1 MKFFNNNL
9 GLSMVATVMLST
21 TLQADTA
28 SDIAQLK
35 KEIAELREQT
45 KTLTDETSN
54 LQTGFNYTTVDGEAS
69 NSGLGAAA
77 SKVYYSKSPLSIG
90 GYGEMFYSHTSKNSG
105 ANTSKVDVYRFV
117 PYIGYKFSDNI
128 ILNTEL
134 EFEHGGVGNN
144 NGTAEGGEVI
154 VEFIYI
160 DFLTNKNL
168 NLRVGN
174 MLMPVGLINERHEP
188 TLFTTVQR
196 PNTEKNILPTTWH
209 ESGIMAYGNIV
220 EGLEYKIAGVTA
232 LNPTVDSDSSWLRN
246 ARGGSFTNND
256 PKLAVAGRVDYTG
269 VNGLLVGAST
279 YMDTNIDIWDVH
291 IDYKFRGFRAY
302 GTYAEAHR
310 SNAQELT
317 PSTTLPSQIDAKGG
331 YINLGYD
338 LLSLTSSSKKMPVFV
353 QFESVNTADKK
364 TDGTSIDSIDTTT
377 VGVNYFPHEQ
387 VVLKVDYAMQSQG
400 SIDQDIFSLSVGFI
414 F

>member
-9 GLSMVATVMLST
+9 GLSMAAAVMLST

-28 SDIAQLK
+28 SDIAELKNEIAQLK
-35 KEIAELREQT
+35 EQT
-45 KTLTDETSN
+45 KILTDETSN
-54 LQTGFNYTTVDGEAS
+54 LQTGFNYTTVDNKAS
-69 NSGLGAAA
+69 HSGLGAAA

-90 GYGEMFYSHTSKNSG
+90 GYGEMYYSHTNKESG
-105 ANTSKVDVYRFV
+105 SNTSKVDVYRFV
-117 PYIGYKFSDNI
+117 PYIGYKFTDNI

-134 EFEHGGVGNN
+134 EFEHGGVANDG
-144 NGTAEGGEVI
+144 GDAEGGEVI
-154 VEFIYI
+154 VEFIYL
-160 DFLTNKNL
+160 DFLINENA
-168 NLRVGN
+168 NIRVGN
-174 MLMPVGLINERHEP
+174 MLMPMGLINERHEP

-196 PNTEKNILPTTWH
+196 PNTAKQIIPTTWH
-209 ESGIMAYGNIV
+209 ESGVMVYGDV
-220 EGLEYKIAGVTA
+220 FEGLEYKVAGVTA
-232 LNPTVDSDSSWLRN
+232 LNPTIDSDTSWLRN

-256 PKLAVAGRVDYTG
+256 PKLAVVGRVDYTG
-269 VNGLLVGAST
+269 INGLFVGASA
-279 YMDTNIDIWDVH
+279 YMDSNIDIWDAH

-310 SNAQELT
+310 SNARELT
-317 PSTTLPSQIDAKGG
+317 PSPTLPSQIDAKGG
-331 YINLGYD
+331 YINIGYD

-387 VVLKVDYAMQSQG
+387 VVLKADYAMQSQG
-400 SIDQDIFSLSVGFI
+400 AIDQDIFSLSVGFI

>member
-9 GLSMVATVMLST
+9 GLSIAAAVMLST

-28 SDIAQLK
+28 SDIAELKNEIAQLK
-35 KEIAELREQT
+35 EQT
-45 KTLTDETSN
+45 KILTDETSN
-54 LQTGFNYTTVDGEAS
+54 LQTGFNYTTVDNKAS
-69 NSGLGAAA
+69 HSGLGAAA

-90 GYGEMFYSHTSKNSG
+90 GYGEMYYSHTNKESG
-105 ANTSKVDVYRFV
+105 SNTSKVDVYRFV
-117 PYIGYKFSDNI
+117 PYIGYKFTDNI

-134 EFEHGGVGNN
+134 EFEHGGVANDG
-144 NGTAEGGEVI
+144 GDAEGGEVI
-154 VEFIYI
+154 VEFIYL
-160 DFLTNKNL
+160 DFLINENA
-168 NLRVGN
+168 NIRVGN
-174 MLMPVGLINERHEP
+174 MLMPMGLINERHEP

-196 PNTEKNILPTTWH
+196 PNTAKQIIPTTWH
-209 ESGIMAYGNIV
+209 ESGVMVYGDIF
-220 EGLEYKIAGVTA
+220 EGLEYKVAGVTA
-232 LNPTVDSDSSWLRN
+232 LNPTIDSDTSWLRN

-256 PKLAVAGRVDYTG
+256 PKLAVVGRVDYRG
-269 VNGLLVGAST
+269 INGLFVGASA
-279 YMDTNIDIWDVH
+279 YMDSNIDIWDAH
-291 IDYKFRGFRAY
+291 MDYKFRGFRAY

-317 PSTTLPSQIDAKGG
+317 PSPTLPSQIDAKGG
-331 YINLGYD
+331 YINIGYD

-364 TDGTSIDSIDTTT
+364 TDGTSINSIDTTT

-400 SIDQDIFSLSVGFI
+400 AIDQDIFSLSVGFI